1 MIITEG
7 ETALSMILVSSCL
20 CGIYGLTNR
29 GRKKMIHI
37 EIFSYVLNL
46 MIGAGLIVYT
56 YQMVKTYSTS
66 FLRPLLYFIVFSNLL
81 FLIGLITE
89 YCCAYMF
96 GNCLL
101 FQTSALMDR
110 ISPFGSLFLIG
121 RTASFIWLILAFQG
135 KPVFSKARLVLI
147 PGTILTLFFFGFR
160 IIGSPNEA
168 MQHSLVVGNRYIYM
182 ATVGLFHLALVLLVI
197 LGIITKDRSKQTLM
211 LSFGLFYLLGHGVLI
226 TARWFPMTPQ
236 VIIVLIT
243 LIIFNLF
250 PFFWLK
256 RFFLRYHENTIS
268 GIEDRADIENLY
280 NQYRVSKREREIAG
294 LILHG
299 KSNKEIESKLFISIH
314 TVKNH
319 IYSLY
324 QKLGVKSRGQL
335 IHFLMESQKR
345 N

>member
-1 MIITEG
+1 
-7 ETALSMILVSSCL
+7 
-20 CGIYGLTNR
+20 
-29 GRKKMIHI
+29 MIHI
-37 EIFSYVLNL
+37 EIFSYILNL

-56 YQMVKTYSTS
+56 HQMVKTYSYS

-81 FLIGLITE
+81 LLIGLITE
-89 YCCAYMF
+89 YCCSYMF

-121 RTASFIWLILAFQG
+121 RTGSFIWLILAFRG
-135 KPVFSKARLVLI
+135 KSVFSKARLYLI
-147 PGTILTLFFFGFR
+147 PGTILTLFFYGFQ
-160 IIGSPNEA
+160 IIGPQNGA
-168 MQHSLVVGNRYIYM
+168 MQNSLVVGNRYIYM
-182 ATVGLFHLALVLLVI
+182 ATIGLFHLSLVLLVI
-197 LGIITKDRSKQTLM
+197 LGVITKDRTKQTLI

-236 VIIVLIT
+236 VTMVLTI
-243 LIIFNLF
+243 LFLFNLF

-256 RFFLRYHENTIS
+256 RFFLKYHEDTIS
-268 GIEDRADIENLY
+268 GMEDRAYIENLY
-280 NQYRVSKREREIAG
+280 TKYHVSKREREIAG

-299 KSNKEIESKLFISIH
+299 KSNKEIENKLFISIH

-335 IHFLMESQKR
+335 IHFIMESQKK
-345 N
+345 NGMI